1 MTYVG
6 FIYLWYD
13 KKLRMFY
20 LGSHKGQ
27 ITDRYICSS
36 KHMLKE
42 YRLRPNDFKRKIIEK
57 CTESNLL
64 IREQYWLNKIKSKEL
79 YYNNCKYY
87 NVKRF
92 AAGGNTIEHHIDRDT
107 IIKKRYGKKHS
118 DAIKRACLNRTD
130 EQKRLQTERHII
142 SLRNTYNSVNY
153 KFYQEKQISVFV
165 NNQLYK
171 QYRSISALVKDINV
185 DRSTLTKRIFEGK
198 WVIKQKRKH
207 PFNVG
212 DIITFD

>member
-1 MTYVG
+1 MTCIG

-13 KKLRMFY
+13 KKRKMFY
-20 LGSHKGQ
+20 LGSHKGK
-27 ITDRYICSS
+27 INDGYICSS

-57 CTESNLL
+57 CTNDNLL
-64 IREQYWLNKIKSKEL
+64 IREQYWLNQIKSKEL
-79 YYNNCKYY
+79 YYNSCKYY

-92 AAGGNTIEHHIDRDT
+92 AAGGDTIEHHIDRDT
-107 IIKKRYGKKHS
+107 IIKNRYGKKHS
-118 DAIKRACLNRTD
+118 DAIKQAYLNRTD
-130 EQKRLQTERHII
+130 EQKRLQIERHII
-142 SLRNTYNSVNY
+142 SLHKTYSSVDY

-171 QYRSISALVKDINV
+171 QYRSISALAKDINV
-185 DRSTLTKRIFEGK
+185 DRSTLTLRIFEGK

-207 PFNVG
+207 PFSVG
-212 DIITFD
+212 DIITFE